1 MYQGNRHIFQKLLG
15 IQQMLM
21 AGHSSGETTS
31 SATKG
36 RDREDFIHKFLE
48 NLLPPQFRFGS
59 GDITDLS
66 GRRSGQVDIVVEY
79 PLLPSLQTPNSSSR
93 LYLAEGVAAVIEVKS
108 DLTNQWSEVESTSRQ
123 LRPLSRKF
131 GARDGIPPLHIP
143 LFAVG
148 YKGWKKIQK
157 MQKYLSKG
165 VVDGI
170 LVIDDGGLFVWNSSI
185 LPVVQFTGPVTG
197 EWSLWAF
204 IIALHQMA
212 VSLQS
217 TSLDLSLYARPD
229 LVILQKICKAA
240 NNDESVCVPVFEIT
254 DQEGIEREE
263 AKEMLTFLQNEKLV
277 KFVNKEMDGIVTITS
292 NAIEETKNMLTVF

>member
-1 MYQGNRHIFQKLLG
+1 
-15 IQQMLM
+15 MLM
-21 AGHSSGETTS
+21 AGHTSGETAS

-108 DLTNQWSEVESTSRQ
+108 DLTKQWSEVESTSKQ

-148 YKGWKKIQK
+148 YKGWKKIPTLQE
-157 MQKYLSKG
+157 YLSTG

-170 LVIDDGGLFVWNSSI
+170 LVIDHGGLFVWNSNI
-185 LPVVQFTGPVTG
+185 LPVVQFTSPAT
-197 EWSLWAF
+197 EAWSLWAL
-204 IIALHQMA
+204 IIALHQMSI
-212 VSLQS
+212 SLQS
-217 TSLDLSLYARPD
+217 ISLDLSLYARAN
-229 LVILQKICKAA
+229 LVVLQKICKAA
-240 NNDESVCVPVFEIT
+240 NNYELVCVPAFEIT
-254 DQEGIEREE
+254 DREGIEREE
-263 AKEMLTFLQNEKLV
+263 AKEMLTSMQDENLV
-277 KFVNKEMDGIVTITS
+277 KFVNQEMDGIVTITS
-292 NAIEETKNMLTVF
+292 NAIEEIKNMLTVF